1 MEQPYSI
8 YLPYPHRLYRLY
20 RSLYILKQAL
30 KAWFSRLIN
39 KLWEFWFHDSKTNT
53 SLFMWHKDGYNDNII
68 ITCTFGYVI

>member
-39 KLWEFWFHDSKTNT
+39 KL
-53 SLFMWHKDGYNDNII
+53 
-68 ITCTFGYVI
+68 